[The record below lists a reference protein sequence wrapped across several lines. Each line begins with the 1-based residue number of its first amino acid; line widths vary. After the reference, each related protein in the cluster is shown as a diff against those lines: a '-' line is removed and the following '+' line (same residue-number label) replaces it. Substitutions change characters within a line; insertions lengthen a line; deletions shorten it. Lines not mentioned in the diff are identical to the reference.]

1 MPPRFALT
9 ALMLGNFAIGL
20 AVLAPAGMLLEL
32 SNGLAVTIL
41 DTGLLIT
48 AGAVVLCFASPIS
61 AWLTSRIDRR
71 LLLVATLFVLAAGH
85 LASAFAPDYFTLL
98 AARVSMLAVGAL
110 YTPQAAGTAALIV
123 SAARRAGAISYV
135 FLGWSLATAIGVPI
149 ISLLAAKVGWRE
161 TYAALAGLGLIAT
174 ALLALYLPAGLKG
187 APVSLATWGAVG
199 RNRQIVLLLSI
210 TAVVT
215 SGQFAIITYLSP
227 LLFKLTGAGAETTSL
242 FFAIF
247 GVSNFVGSV
256 IATRIVGM
264 IGAFKTSALSL
275 GSIFVGLLIWVLG
288 EGALA
293 LMGAGVLFWGLGFA
307 AANSMQQARLAAAAP
322 LLASASIALNTSG
335 IYVGQAVGSYLG
347 GFLIVRE
354 MYTAMGWMAL
364 AFLLAAFVILA
375 FTRGAAPAM
384 RAREI

>member
-9 ALMLGNFAIGL
+9 ALMLGNFAIGI

-32 SNGLAVTIL
+32 SNGLAVTL
-41 DTGLLIT
+41 RDAGFLIT
-48 AGAVVLCFASPIS
+48 AGAVVLCFGSPIS

-98 AARVSMLAVGAL
+98 VARVLMLAVGAL

-123 SAARRAGAISYV
+123 PAARRAGAISYV
-135 FLGWSLATAIGVPI
+135 FLGWSLATAVGVPI

-161 TYAALAGLGLIAT
+161 TYAVLAALGLIAT
-174 ALLALYLPAGLKG
+174 VLLAIYLPSGLKG

-199 RNRQIVLLLSI
+199 RDRLIVLLLAI
-210 TAVVT
+210 TAIHT
-215 SGQFAIITYLSP
+215 SGQFAIITYMSA
-227 LLFKLTGAGAETTSL
+227 LLWKLAGAGAETTSL

-247 GVSNFVGSV
+247 GVAGFVGNV
-256 IATRIVGM
+256 LATRIVGA
-264 IGAFKTSALSL
+264 IGAFKMSALAL
-275 GSIFVGLLIWVLG
+275 GSVFAGLLIWVLG

-293 LMGAGVLFWGLGFA
+293 VMGAGVLFWGLGFA

-322 LLASASIALNTSG
+322 ELASASIALNTSG
-335 IYVGQAVGSYLG
+335 IYVGQAVGSYVG

-354 MYTAMGWMAL
+354 LFTAMGWTAVGFLVAAL
-364 AFLLAAFVILA
+364 VILV
-375 FTRGAAPAM
+375 FTRDAARAM
-384 RAREI
+384 RRREV